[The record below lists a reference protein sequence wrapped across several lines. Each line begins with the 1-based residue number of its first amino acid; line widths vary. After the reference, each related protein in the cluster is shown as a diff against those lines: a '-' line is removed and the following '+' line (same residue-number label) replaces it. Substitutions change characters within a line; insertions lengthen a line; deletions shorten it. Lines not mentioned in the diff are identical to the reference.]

1 MASKNPKLQTVRI
14 ILVWTNV
21 MVGILAV
28 GCLMAAGSLMAY
40 GRLYENRMFPGVR
53 ILGVRLDGLTK
64 SEARQTVQKAI
75 DDALAKGLRFSY
87 QGRDVTLDVTSAST
101 DPDASRDLV
110 RYDVD
115 QALDVAYGLGRE
127 DGWRKDVQEQM
138 RLRVYPMDILAR
150 VTVDRT
156 AVVDALQANLKS
168 DLKEA
173 KDAALAINA
182 PSGTRPSVSIEP
194 ERGGQVLITDTA
206 LDELERQAKKLDFKP
221 IALSVRTVKPTISAA
236 DLEPLMPQVF
246 DFLNRPQLVFTYEKN
261 NYAIPTSTLAGW
273 IGVAGKAGELALT
286 IDAKKFAEGI
296 KTAAP
301 GVEKEGKKGSLE
313 FKDGKIASF
322 TAGTEGSAID
332 ADATLKPVLA
342 EWPATSTFPLQ
353 VRKIAATLAGE
364 DPQKMGIRELLGT
377 GYSNFS
383 GSPTNRRKNIARAI
397 EILNGT
403 IIEAGAEFSTVDTMG
418 EIDGKHGWFPEMV
431 IKGNET
437 KPEYGGGLCQIGTTL
452 FRGAMKSGLP
462 ITERQNHSY
471 RVRYYDP
478 PGTDATIYGPHPD
491 LKFRNDTGNP
501 IMIHAFQKGDELF
514 FEFWGTSD
522 GRQGDYSYPRT
533 WNSVAPPPTKLVE
546 TLDLAPGKKKCT
558 EIAHTGLDAEFV
570 YTVKMPGGEDRKQV
584 FRSHYRPWQAVCL
597 IGVEKLSA
605 TIEGDKKTE

>member
-1 MASKNPKLQTVRI
+1 MANKSIKLQTIKIVLI
-14 ILVWTNV
+14 WANV
-21 MVGILAV
+21 TVGILALA
-28 GCLMAAGSLMAY
+28 CLMLVGSLMAY
-40 GRLYENRMFPGVR
+40 GRLYENRVFPGVR
-53 ILGVRLDGLTK
+53 ILGVRLDGLTR
-64 SEARQTVQKAI
+64 SEARQTVQQAI
-75 DDALAKGLRFSY
+75 DDALGKGLRFSY

-115 QALDVAYGLGRE
+115 QALDIAYGLGRD
-127 DGWRKDVQEQM
+127 DGWRKDMQEQM

-150 VTVDRT
+150 VTIDKT
-156 AVVDALQANLKS
+156 AVVDALQSNLKS
-168 DLKEA
+168 DLKET
-173 KDAALAINA
+173 KDATLAISA
-182 PSGTRPSVSIEP
+182 PSGTRPSVTIEP
-194 ERGGQVLITDTA
+194 ERSGQVLITDGA
-206 LDELERQAKKLDFKP
+206 MDELERQAKKLDFKP
-221 IALSVRTVKPTISAA
+221 IALSVRTVKPAISAA

-246 DFLNRPQLVFTYEKN
+246 DFLNRPQLIFTYEKSRF
-261 NYAIPTSTLAGW
+261 AVTTSTLAGW
-273 IGVAGKAGELALT
+273 IGVAGKPGDLALT
-286 IDAKKFAEGI
+286 IDPKKFADGI

-322 TAGTEGSAID
+322 TAGTEGYAID
-332 ADATLKPVLA
+332 AEATLKPVQA
-342 EWPATSTFPLQ
+342 GWPATSTFPLQ

-364 DPQKMGIRELLGT
+364 DPQKMGIKELLGT

-383 GSPTNRRKNIARAI
+383 GSPTNRRKNITRAI
-397 EILNGT
+397 EILDGT
-403 IIEAGAEFSTVDTMG
+403 IVEAGAEFSTVDTMG

-462 ITERQNHSY
+462 VTERQPHSY

-491 LKFRNDTGNP
+491 LKFRNDTGHP
-501 IMIHAFQKGDELF
+501 IMIHAYQKGSELF

-522 GRQGDYSYPRT
+522 GRQADYSYPRT

-546 TLDLAPGKKKCT
+546 TLDLAPGKKKCS
-558 EIAHTGLDAEFV
+558 EIAHTGVDAEFT
-570 YTVKMPGGEDRKQV
+570 YTVKMPDGEERKQV

-597 IGVEKLSA
+597 IGVEKLSV
-605 TIEGDKKTE
+605 TTEGDKKTE